1 MSDSRDYGFCPRC
14 GALMQNGVCR
24 SCGYTDPSVSG
35 GSSGGAANGAYGR
48 ESGQQ
53 PSQPRQPYAQSGPY
67 MQGGPYPQG
76 TPYVQA
82 VERKKSHKGLIIT
95 LSVIGAVLL
104 LTGLI
109 LAIVF
114 FFSALGRIPE
124 AADSGYNGGYHDY
137 YDDYGDYDSGYYE
150 PSEDDPY
157 YREIT
162 DSTRTDL
169 SYGISWIVDSITPD
183 DTEDYCTYYST
194 YPVLEDDE
202 RDYSAVNS
210 RIEAAALEYKESY
223 KDYPGGCSSLGY
235 VTYMDETRIS
245 IVFQHSL
252 YEDNG
257 TRPRISA
264 LTFDLETGEEMKPE
278 QMTEISEELVM
289 RFRAQ
294 NTVQNGAVE
303 FVDNASDEELLA
315 LLSDPDAAVYFYSPV
330 GLEAGFNYESDE
342 YGSGWVSVTLKD
354 QAL

>member
-1 MSDSRDYGFCPRC
+1 
-14 GALMQNGVCR
+14 
-24 SCGYTDPSVSG
+24 
-35 GSSGGAANGAYGR
+35 
-48 ESGQQ
+48 
-53 PSQPRQPYAQSGPY
+53 
-67 MQGGPYPQG
+67 
-76 TPYVQA
+76 
-82 VERKKSHKGLIIT
+82 
-95 LSVIGAVLL
+95 
-104 LTGLI
+104 
-109 LAIVF
+109 
-114 FFSALGRIPE
+114 
-124 AADSGYNGGYHDY
+124 
-137 YDDYGDYDSGYYE
+137 
-150 PSEDDPY
+150 
-157 YREIT
+157 
-162 DSTRTDL
+162 
-169 SYGISWIVDSITPD
+169 
-183 DTEDYCTYYST
+183 
-194 YPVLEDDE
+194 
-202 RDYSAVNS
+202 
-210 RIEAAALEYKESY
+210 
-223 KDYPGGCSSLGY
+223 
-235 VTYMDETRIS
+235 MDETRIS